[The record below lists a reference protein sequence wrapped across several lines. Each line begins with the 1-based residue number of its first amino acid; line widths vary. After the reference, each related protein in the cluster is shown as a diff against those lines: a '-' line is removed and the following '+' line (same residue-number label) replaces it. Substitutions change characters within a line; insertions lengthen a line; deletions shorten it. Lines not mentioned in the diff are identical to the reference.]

1 MADIVSSSKRSEMM
15 AGIKS
20 KDTKP
25 EMIIRKELHK
35 KGFRY
40 RLHAKD
46 LPGNPDLFLRKYN
59 AAIFVHGCFWHVH
72 NCHLFKLSKTR
83 TAFWKK
89 KLEDNKKR
97 DDRNIS
103 ILLNNNYRVCVIW
116 ECAIKNINDD
126 AMSKVIDT
134 ITVWIQTDNEY
145 LELP

>member
-1 MADIVSSSKRSEMM
+1 MADTVSSSKRSEMM

-25 EMIIRKELHK
+25 EMIIRKGLHK

-59 AAIFVHGCFWHVH
+59 AAIFVHGCFWHAH
-72 NCHLFKLSKTR
+72 NCHLFKLPKTR

-126 AMSKVIDT
+126 AINKVIDNLAA
-134 ITVWIQTDNEY
+134 WMQSGDGY